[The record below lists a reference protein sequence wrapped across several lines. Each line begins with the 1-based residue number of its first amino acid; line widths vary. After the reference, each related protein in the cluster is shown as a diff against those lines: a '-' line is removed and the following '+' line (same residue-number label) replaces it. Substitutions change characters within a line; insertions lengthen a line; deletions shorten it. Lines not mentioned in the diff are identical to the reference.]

1 MPVIPNPYVTDPA
14 IAIQPLPFLLD
25 AAKFQRDLYGS
36 HHLPEVEPL
45 EAIDEIDF
53 DVIAQ
58 VLRRYA

>member
-1 MPVIPNPYVTDPA
+1 MTPLPNPYISDPA

-25 AAKFQRDLYGS
+25 TAKFLRDLYGS
-36 HHLPEVEPL
+36 HLLPDVEPL

-53 DVIAQ
+53 DIIAE